1 MTRVRVHNFAV
12 SLAGYAAAPRQSLD
26 HPLGIGGERLH
37 QWAFATRTFG
47 QSHGT
52 GGAERGIDDDFIARG
67 EDNIGAT
74 IQQFLRAGLI
84 DDMHLAIVPILLGSG
99 ERLLEHLDAAG
110 QDLKCVELVSSAAV
124 THVRLV
130 RQP

>member
-1 MTRVRVHNFAV
+1 MTSVRVHKFAV
-12 SLAGYAAAPRQSLD
+12 SLDGYAAGPRQSLD

-74 IQQFLRAGLI
+74 IMGRNMFGPIRGPWP
-84 DDMHLAIVPILLGSG
+84 DDEWKG
-99 ERLLEHLDAAG
+99 
-110 QDLKCVELVSSAAV
+110 
-124 THVRLV
+124 
-130 RQP
+130 